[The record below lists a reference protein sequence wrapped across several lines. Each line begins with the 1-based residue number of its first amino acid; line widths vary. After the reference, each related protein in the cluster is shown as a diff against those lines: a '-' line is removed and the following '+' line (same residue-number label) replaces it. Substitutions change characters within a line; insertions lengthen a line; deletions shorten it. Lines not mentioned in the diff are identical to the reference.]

1 MAYLWPRAL
10 LQYASLR
17 MPSKLTNILLNFLFA
32 STVTVDVQ
40 SIAIS
45 LPLSPS
51 SDTVLLDPSLIS
63 FSIEQDRWT
72 DWAGISSPNVFL
84 VNALDNLAQ
93 RTGQPPYIRIGADS
107 EDHTDFSPQVEVCS
121 ILFKRLLQ
129 KK

>member
-1 MAYLWPRAL
+1 MAYPWLRAP
-10 LQYASLR
+10 LQDASLR

-40 SIAIS
+40 SIVIS

-121 ILFKRLLQ
+121 IFFKRLLQ

>member
-1 MAYLWPRAL
+1 MAYPWPIAL
-10 LQYASLR
+10 LQDASLR
-17 MPSKLTNILLNFLFA
+17 MPPKLTNILLHFLFA

-40 SIAIS
+40 SIVIS

-121 ILFKRLLQ
+121 IFSKRLLQ

>member
-1 MAYLWPRAL
+1 MAYPWPRAL

-32 STVTVDVQ
+32 STVTVDVK
-40 SIAIS
+40 SIVIS

-121 ILFKRLLQ
+121 IFST
-129 KK
+129 